1 MVEGKDN
8 IKDLFSEKL
17 TGFEANVRPELWA
30 NISSQI
36 GVTSGAVAS
45 GGLSILTKTIIGIT
59 AAASIVGLSVL
70 IFNSSEKEEKQ
81 KENKIISEQEII
93 TPKETEKEISETPQ
107 SNKTEKVNKIVEEP
121 ISVEVETVMESSDGG
136 SNDKSETSTPAL
148 NKKIIKEVKAEEPA
162 PIKERAPE
170 VVNPIIPEPI
180 EKENEVVEMKEM
192 EVLLDLPNIFTPNG
206 DRVNDF
212 LSIDSKGL
220 TDFSIVVLDNKNN
233 TVYKSIEPSFVWD
246 GVGMNG
252 DLVPA
257 GDYVYYITARDSNE
271 NLVTRH
277 STLRIQR

>member
-81 KENKIISEQEII
+81 KENIVLTEQEII

-257 GDYVYYITARDSNE
+257 GDYIYYITARDSKG

>member
-81 KENKIISEQEII
+81 KENIVLTEQELI
-93 TPKETEKEISETPQ
+93 TPKETEKEIYETPQ
-107 SNKTEKVNKIVEEP
+107 SDEIEEVNKIVEEP
-121 ISVEVETVMESSDGG
+121 ISVEVETVMESSDGE
-136 SNDKSETSTPAL
+136 SNDKTETSTSVL
-148 NKKIIKEVKAEEPA
+148 NKKVLKEGKTEEPT
-162 PIKERAPE
+162 PIKVIKPE
-170 VVNPIIPEPI
+170 VVNLTIPESIII
-180 EKENEVVEMKEM
+180 EKEIVEIKKE

-257 GDYVYYITARDSNE
+257 GDYVYYITARDSKG